1 MTDAKLTG
9 VKIIPATDAQSDEIW
24 QIFHEVV
31 AAGDTYV
38 FDPKTTRDQALSYW
52 LSPEAHTF
60 VALDGSQVCG
70 TYILKPNQPG
80 LGSHVA
86 NASYMV
92 ASSARGRA
100 YNVEAGMP
108 TLDEARRLGFT
119 AMQFNMV
126 VSTNEAAISL
136 WKKHGF
142 RIVGTLPKVFRHAK
156 LGEVDAFIMHRFL

>member
-1 MTDAKLTG
+1 
-9 VKIIPATDAQSDEIW
+9 VKIISATDAHSEQIW
-24 QIFHEVV
+24 QIFQEVV

-70 TYILKPNQPG
+70 TYILKQNQPG

-92 ASSARGRA
+92 ASSARGRGIGSLLCA
-100 YNVEAGMP
+100 HS
-108 TLDEARRLGFT
+108 LDQARRLGFT

-126 VSTNEAAISL
+126 VRTNETRSPYGRSMAFAL
-136 WKKHGF
+136 WEPSQRSSGMLSSARLMHWSCIASSDPF
-142 RIVGTLPKVFRHAK
+142 RKNA
-156 LGEVDAFIMHRFL
+156 